1 MSTSRPLEKP
11 AHCIF
16 HQMSSKSPRCDAS
29 DIDVAKRGA
38 HLSPRLRAKNWGPYF
53 DSRTRGSLP
62 QRRQPPLDERTEFGR
77 VADLREENRMRG
89 SSK

>member
-1 MSTSRPLEKP
+1 MSTNRPPEEP
-11 AHCIF
+11 DRGIF
-16 HQMSSKSPRCDAS
+16 CEMSSKSPRCDAS
-29 DIDVAKRGA
+29 DIDVTKRGA

-62 QRRQPPLDERTEFGR
+62 PRRQPPLDERTEFGR